1 MYHCP
6 RCGEELNFDSKVF
19 TNANRAVLGCEACM
33 DIEVHD
39 AEDMLDYV
47 EE

>member
-6 RCGEELNFDSKVF
+6 RCGEELNADSKVF
-19 TNANRAVLGCEACM
+19 VTMNRVVKGCEACM
-33 DIEVHD
+33 DLEVWD
-39 AEDMLDYV
+39 AEDVLEYV